1 MNNNLETKSLY
12 KFESAKKIYFAR
24 AFNKCYLIE
33 KNRTTFKTISLK
45 SRNTFIYNLKTGM
58 LLFSSDR

>member
-1 MNNNLETKSLY
+1 MNNQLETRSLY

-24 AFNKCYLIE
+24 GYNKCFLLE
-33 KNRTTFKTISLK
+33 KNNVRTISLK

-58 LLFSSDR
+58 LVFSNDR

>member
-1 MNNNLETKSLY
+1 MVY
-12 KFESAKKIYFAR
+12 KFEAAKKIYFAR
-24 AFNKCYLIE
+24 THNKCFLLE
-33 KNRTTFKTISLK
+33 KNKPTFKTVSLK

>member
-1 MNNNLETKSLY
+1 MNNQMVY

-24 AFNKCYLIE
+24 THNKCFLLE
-33 KNRTTFKTISLK
+33 KNKPTFKTVSLK
-45 SRNTFIYNLKTGM
+45 SRNTFVYNLKTGM